1 MWTSR
6 VAESVRD
13 GAADAVVVALHMSIP
28 QGRRSKKAVSVGI
41 NDERTTPTHAR
52 LNKLADVSPQCQNRD
67 SEMQRYCCIL
77 LCLRKEDDGDGQ
89 AAEEGP
95 QKKVVRALVEGHP
108 PEISDREVDGPLR
121 EVPIPELVSLR
132 KLNSSFGCS

>member
-1 MWTSR
+1 VRTRAEMWTSR

-28 QGRRSKKAVSVGI
+28 QGRRSKKALSVGI

-52 LNKLADVSPQCQNRD
+52 LNKLADVSPQCKNRD

-89 AAEEGP
+89 AAEEGLEN
-95 QKKVVRALVEGHP
+95 R
-108 PEISDREVDGPLR
+108 SF
-121 EVPIPELVSLR
+121 ELSLKATR
-132 KLNSSFGCS
+132 RRSVTGRLTARYERSRFLN